1 MNGLMI
7 GIQVLPLLTMLL
19 IACRRHH
26 EEQIARIS
34 AWGVHLTG
42 LCILGLLVLWAKAG
56 FEEYEFEWFNLY
68 ASDDYRFPVL
78 FYLDRVGAV
87 YLFCVWVIFAVIIK
101 YCRVYM
107 HRETG
112 YQRFF
117 LNIFA
122 FLFGLNLI
130 ILSGSIDML
139 FAGWEIVGM
148 SSFLL
153 IAFYRHRPQPIR
165 NAFRAYC
172 IYRYCDI
179 GLLLG
184 TWMSHLLFHESQH
197 FIEIARLFEEMP
209 VEPATYSSLVLL
221 SMLILIAASGKSAQ
235 FPFCFWLP
243 RAMEGPTPSSAIFYG
258 ALSVHLGVFLLLRT
272 EPIWGYHI
280 LTRLIVFML
289 GFLTVIVAAL
299 AEKTQSNIKGQIAY
313 ASLVQVGL
321 MFIELALGLNTL
333 VLIHFLGNA
342 FLRCYQL
349 LVSPSIVTYLL
360 RMESAADHGFKI
372 DRPERFGFL
381 PESIRQTLPEVLS
394 NSFYVLS
401 LQEGLL
407 EQMIRSLFWQP
418 LHQAGHWINT
428 LTLWRQGL
436 ALLIL
441 LPGAGFIGSA
451 MGMGNL
457 WLAVSCSVL
466 MILTALSALDSE
478 RNPGRLWERV
488 GLSSLAAGL
497 GIWFLNPAAMTDIM
511 IFSAG
516 IIPSWL
522 LGYWVLYRIRL
533 TNLAS
538 VDHCDYYALA
548 ETQPRYAGLLLLG
561 FLGLAGFPVTPA
573 FLGEDLLLSHASAH
587 HPWFAVP
594 ITISF
599 VINGIAM
606 ARMYQRICMGRPAE
620 LNRMQVLDEV

>member
-1 MNGLMI
+1 MNFLIM
-7 GIQVLPLLTMLL
+7 GIQLLPLLTMLL
-19 IACRRHH
+19 ITGSRHN
-26 EEQIARIS
+26 EDRIAQIS
-34 AWGVHLTG
+34 SWGVHLTG
-42 LCILGLLVLWAKAG
+42 LCIVVLLALWAMAG
-56 FEEYEFEWFNLY
+56 FQEYEFEWFNLY

-78 FYLDRVGAV
+78 FYLDRIGAV

-107 HRETG
+107 HREAG

-130 ILSGSIDML
+130 VLSGSIDML

-197 FIEIARLFEEMP
+197 FSEIARLFANDP
-209 VEPATYSSLVLL
+209 VEPANYSALVLL

-272 EPIWGYHI
+272 EPIWGYHM

-321 MFIELALGLNTL
+321 MFIELAMGLNLL

-372 DRPERFGFL
+372 DRPERFSFL
-381 PESIRQTLPEVLS
+381 PESIRHTLPEVLY
-394 NSFYVLS
+394 NSLYVLS

-407 EQMIRSLFWQP
+407 EQLIRSLFWQP
-418 LHQAGHWINT
+418 LHRAGRLLNKIAV
-428 LTLWRQGL
+428 WRKSL
-436 ALLIL
+436 ALMIL
-441 LPGAGFIGSA
+441 FPGAGFVGSA
-451 MGMGNL
+451 MNMGTL
-457 WLAVSCSVL
+457 GLAISCSIL
-466 MILTALSALDSE
+466 MILTALSALDFY
-478 RNPGRLWERV
+478 RKPRQLWERV
-488 GLSSLAAGL
+488 GLGALAAGA
-497 GIWFLNPAAMTDIM
+497 GVWFLNPAATIDIM
-511 IFSAG
+511 IFSSG
-516 IIPSWL
+516 IIPAWL
-522 LGYWVLYRIRL
+522 LGYWVLHRANVTDL
-533 TNLAS
+533 SNLN
-538 VDHCDYYALA
+538 HRDYYALD
-548 ETQPRYAGLLLLG
+548 ETQPRYAGLLLLS
-561 FLGLAGFPVTPA
+561 FLGVAGFPVTPA

-606 ARMYQRICMGRPAE
+606 ARMYQRICMGRPTE
-620 LNRMQVLDEV
+620 LNQMSVL